1 MGVLIPA
8 TMGKPL
14 STFTMQMAYQL
25 CKKFNIEAYRMN
37 VYNLLSVF
45 MGYLP
50 WLFVDMVAPKEDK
63 SKKRRKSS
71 RKAKEEEE
79 KADDSSGPEPEEKKE
94 APQKKGKKG
103 KAVSKK
109 K

>member
-50 WLFVDMVAPKEDK
+50 WLVVDMVAPKEDK

-71 RKAKEEEE
+71 RKAKEEEKE
-79 KADDSSGPEPEEKKE
+79 DDSSGPEPEEKKE

-103 KAVSKK
+103 KAASKK
-109 K
+109 KD